1 MSLCMKIRRVY
12 QKLMIIKLLFTI
24 FLGFSGGLSVGAG
37 YVAFLTVLGII
48 PRLTQLTKTMKMIQ
62 LYEWAIVLGA
72 IVGTI
77 VMLQDIHLHLSPFLL
92 LIFGLL
98 GGVFVGMMTAALTEV
113 LNVWPILAKR
123 IGVEDKITFL
133 LMALV
138 FGKIIGSLFHWIYFV
153 DH

>member
-1 MSLCMKIRRVY
+1 
-12 QKLMIIKLLFTI
+12 MITKSLFTI
-24 FLGFSGGLSVGAG
+24 FLGFAGGLSVGAG

-62 LYEWAIVLGA
+62 LYEWAVVIGAVAGTLG
-72 IVGTI
+72 I
-77 VMLQDIHLHLSPFLL
+77 LQEPHFHLTP
-92 LIFGLL
+92 LILIAFGLA
-98 GGVFVGMMTAALTEV
+98 GGIFVGMMTAALTEV

-123 IGVEDKITFL
+123 IGVDDKIVIL

-138 FGKIIGSLFHWIYFV
+138 FGKIFGSLFHWIYFV